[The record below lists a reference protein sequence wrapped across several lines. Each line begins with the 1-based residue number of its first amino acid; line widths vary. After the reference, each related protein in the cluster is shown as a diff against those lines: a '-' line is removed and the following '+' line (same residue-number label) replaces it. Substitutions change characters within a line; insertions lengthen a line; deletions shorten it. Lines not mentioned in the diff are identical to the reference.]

1 MKGNQRR
8 MAHDV
13 YISHAHKDRSIAD
26 AICER
31 LESTRVRCWLAE
43 RDISAGEDWTE
54 ATRNAI
60 GSSRVMVLVLSENT
74 NAAPHIERE
83 IAHAFYTKRI
93 IIPFRLT
100 NTPPRRDFLF
110 YLSNVRWFDAC
121 SPPAE
126 QHLEALT
133 ASINDMVRN
142 RSIIREVMPP
152 QDAIEI
158 TTPLRYSTSGIDPR
172 RDPDNQTL
180 GILKCVA
187 IAASLIAVA
196 WLFVPWL
203 TKRGMSP
210 TGDDVRSVNSSPG
223 ASRDSLASAIADA
236 SVSKPVDAWIAPSP
250 GPSPSVQQGS
260 QEDESSKAPLAEP
273 ENEPPASRSAVDQK
287 VSGEPKKLVA
297 QDGANVKFAQEDP
310 PRINTPGQPA
320 ELTSARESPGAPVP
334 ATGMSSVPDDHHQG
348 PDRTVTWRSW
358 QQLPASEVRIRT
370 ADHYLGG
377 ENWAH
382 YLGFELAPTS
392 QKVIKVSL
400 IHLEGETAAD
410 IELSPNVRDAIV
422 KIVDHH
428 MTAQKGAWGWTLQE
442 IKQSGL
448 E

>member
-8 MAHDV
+8 IAHDV

-133 ASINDMVRN
+133 ASINDMVRS

-203 TKRGMSP
+203 TKRGLSP
-210 TGDDVRSVNSSPG
+210 TGGSVRSVNSS
-223 ASRDSLASAIADA
+223 ADTSRDSLASAVADA
-236 SVSKPVDAWIAPSP
+236 SVSKPVDAWMAPSP
-250 GPSPSVQQGS
+250 RPPPSAQQGS
-260 QEDESSKAPLAEP
+260 QEDESSRAPVAEP
-273 ENEPPASRSAVDQK
+273 ENEPPASRSDVDQK
-287 VSGEPKKLVA
+287 VPGEADSVQPRNGT
-297 QDGANVKFAQEDP
+297 GADSVQASPVQK
-310 PRINTPGQPA
+310 IN
-320 ELTSARESPGAPVP
+320 
-334 ATGMSSVPDDHHQG
+334 
-348 PDRTVTWRSW
+348 
-358 QQLPASEVRIRT
+358 QQ
-370 ADHYLGG
+370 ADHRGRSRPKSHKRRAGG
-377 ENWAH
+377 
-382 YLGFELAPTS
+382 S
-392 QKVIKVSL
+392 
-400 IHLEGETAAD
+400 EGSRFAD
-410 IELSPNVRDAIV
+410 IKGRLRTFWHRIV
-422 KIVDHH
+422 
-428 MTAQKGAWGWTLQE
+428 AG
-442 IKQSGL
+442 IKETGSR
-448 E
+448 